1 MDLMRQ
7 VFQVDVL
14 ERYAAKGRGVITC
27 MSAGND
33 VIVLGTSKGWLIRH
47 DFGAGDSYDIDLSAG
62 RPGEQSIH
70 KVFVDPGGSHCI
82 ATIVGSG
89 GAETFYTHAKWS
101 KPRVLSKLKGLV
113 VNAVAWNR
121 QQITEASTKEI
132 ILGTD
137 TGQLHEMAV
146 DEKDKREKYIKLLFE
161 LNELPEAFMGLQME
175 TASLSNGTRYYVMAV
190 TPTRL
195 YSFTGFGSLDILEI
209 LFVFETLLL
218 SYLNILTVFASYV
231 DRAVHFMELPVMVVF
246 FISELHFFIKQRRA
260 VHFAWLSGAGI
271 YHGGLNFG
279 AQRSYVV
286 KSLLTLSFVNILGS
300 SPNGDE
306 NFVENKA
313 LLSYSKLSEG
323 AEAVKPGSMAVS
335 EYHFLLL
342 MGNKVKVVNRISEQI
357 IEELQFDQTSDS
369 ISRGIIGLCSDATAG
384 VFYAYDQNSIFQVSV
399 NDEGRD
405 MWKVYLDMKEY
416 AAALVNCRDP
426 LQRDQ
431 VYLVQAEAAF
441 ATKDFHRAASF
452 YAKINYILSFE
463 EITLKFISVSE
474 QDALRTFLLRKLD
487 NLAKDDKCQITMI
500 STWATE
506 LYLDKINRLLLEDD
520 TALENRS
527 SEYQSIMRE
536 FRAFLSDCKD
546 VLDEATTM
554 KLLESYGR
562 VEELVFFASLK
573 EQHEIV
579 VHHYIQQGEAK
590 KALQMLR
597 KPAVPID
604 LQVQIK
610 FRIWNIEPLGL
621 YPSLQCTGCRFFLF
635 CFLIVLKSP
644 VIYLHLLPYQLADL
658 SCLSETIILEKTIT
672 DGLPTLQYKF
682 APDLI
687 MLDAYETV
695 ESWMTTNNLNPRKLI
710 PAMMR
715 YSSEPHAK
723 NETHEVIKYLEFCVH
738 RLHNE
743 DPGVH
748 NLLLSLYAKQE
759 DDSAL
764 LRFLQCKFGKGREN
778 GPEFFYDPKYAL
790 RLCLKEKRMRACV
803 HIYGMMSMHEEAVA
817 LALQGFNQFLTAGDG
832 RLGDGLRK
840 ASHRTLTESF
850 LRFVWGLGLSDFNH
864 TISNVN
870 LKTLDLVLCGSLFI
884 ILLLVKAKARVDPE
898 LAMAEADKVE
908 DDEDLRKKLWLMVAK
923 HVIEQEKGTKREN
936 IRKAI
941 AFLKETDGL
950 LKIEDILPFFPDF
963 ALIDDFKEAIC
974 SSLDDY
980 NKQIE
985 QLKQEMNDAT
995 HGADN
1000 IRNDISALAQRY
1012 AVIDRDEDCGVCRR
1026 KILIAGR
1033 DYRMARGYASVGP
1046 MAPFYVFPC
1055 GHAFHAQCLIAHV
1068 TQCTNET
1075 QVSVVDIVLSYKR
1088 LQSGWNTVASGGLH
1102 ISHTKDAEYILDLQ
1116 KQLTLLGSEA
1126 RKDANG
1132 VTTEDSITSM
1142 TPTDKLRSQLD
1153 DAIASECPFCGDLMI
1168 REISLP
1174 FIAPEEAHQF
1184 ASWEIKP
1191 QNLGNHRSLSLP
1203 V

>member
-1 MDLMRQ
+1 MDQARQ
-7 VFQVDVL
+7 VFSVDLL
-14 ERYAAKGRGVITC
+14 ERFAAKGRGLITC
-27 MSAGND
+27 MAAGND
-33 VIVLGTSKGWLIRH
+33 VIVLGTSKGWVIRH
-47 DFGAGDSYDIDLSAG
+47 DFGVGDSHEFDLTVG

-70 KVFVDPGGSHCI
+70 RVFVDPGGSHCI
-82 ATIVGSG
+82 ASVTGSG
-89 GAETFYTHAKWS
+89 GSDTFYIHAKWS
-101 KPRVLSKLKGLV
+101 KPRILSKLKGLV

-121 QQITEASTKEI
+121 QQITEASTKEV
-132 ILGTD
+132 ILGMD
-137 TGQLHEMAV
+137 NGQLHEIAV
-146 DEKDKREKYIKLLFE
+146 DEKDKREKYIKFLFE
-161 LNELPEAFMGLQME
+161 LSELPEAFTGLQME
-175 TASLSNGTRYYVMAV
+175 TASVSTGTRYYLMAV

-195 YSFTGFGSLDILEI
+195 YSFTGIGSLEA
-209 LFVFETLLL
+209 
-218 SYLNILTVFASYV
+218 VFAKYL
-231 DRAVHFMELPVMVVF
+231 DRAVHFMELPGE
-246 FISELHFFIKQRRA
+246 IPNSELHFFIKQRRA

-279 AQRSYVV
+279 A
-286 KSLLTLSFVNILGS
+286 THSFAD
-300 SPNGDE
+300 GDE

-313 LLSYSKLSEG
+313 LLDYSRLCEG
-323 AEAVKPGSMAVS
+323 PEALKPSSFAVS
-335 EYHFLLL
+335 EFHFLLL
-342 MGNKVKVVNRISEQI
+342 IANKVKVVNRISEQI
-357 IEELQFDQTSDS
+357 IEELQFDQTSES
-369 ISRGIIGLCSDATAG
+369 LSRGIIGLCSDATAG
-384 VFYAYDQNSIFQVSV
+384 LFYAYDQNSIFQVSV

-405 MWKVYLDMKEY
+405 MWKVYLDIKDY
-416 AAALVNCRDP
+416 AAALVNCRDQ

-441 ATKDFHRAASF
+441 ASREFLRAASF
-452 YAKINYILSFE
+452 FAKINCVLSFE
-463 EITLKFISVSE
+463 EITLKFIGVGE

-487 NLAKDDKCQITMI
+487 NLTKDDKCPITMI
-500 STWATE
+500 STWTTE

-520 TALENRS
+520 MALENRN
-527 SEYQSIMRE
+527 SECYTIIKE

-562 VEELVFFASLK
+562 VEELVYFASLK
-573 EQHEIV
+573 EQYEIV

-590 KALQMLR
+590 KALEVLQ

-604 LQVQIK
+604 LQ
-610 FRIWNIEPLGL
+610 
-621 YPSLQCTGCRFFLF
+621 
-635 CFLIVLKSP
+635 
-644 VIYLHLLPYQLADL
+644 
-658 SCLSETIILEKTIT
+658 
-672 DGLPTLQYKF
+672 YKF
-682 APDLI
+682 TPDLI

-695 ESWMTTNNLNPRKLI
+695 ESWMTRKDLNPRKLI

-715 YSSEPHAK
+715 YSNEPHAK

-790 RLCLKEKRMRACV
+790 RLCLKEKRMRACI
-803 HIYGMMSMHEEAVA
+803 HIYSMMSMHEEAVA
-817 LALQGFNQFLTAGDG
+817 LALQ
-832 RLGDGLRK
+832 
-840 ASHRTLTESF
+840 
-850 LRFVWGLGLSDFNH
+850 
-864 TISNVN
+864 
-870 LKTLDLVLCGSLFI
+870 
-884 ILLLVKAKARVDPE
+884 VDPE

-923 HVIEQEKGTKREN
+923 HVVEQEKGAKREN
-936 IRKAI
+936 IRRAI

-974 SSLDDY
+974 SSLEDY

-1012 AVIDRDEDCGVCRR
+1012 AVIERDEECGVCRR
-1026 KILIAGR
+1026 KILTVSGE
-1033 DYRMARGYASVGP
+1033 YRMTRGYTSTGP

-1055 GHAFHAQCLIAHV
+1055 GHAFHAECLIAHV
-1068 TQCTNET
+1068 TRCTNEA
-1075 QVSVVDIVLSYKR
+1075 Q
-1088 LQSGWNTVASGGLH
+1088 
-1102 ISHTKDAEYILDLQ
+1102 AEYILDLQ
-1116 KQLTLLGSEA
+1116 KQLTLLGSET
-1126 RKDANG
+1126 RRDQNG
-1132 VTTEDSITSM
+1132 GINEESITSV
-1142 TPTDKLRSQLD
+1142 TPAEKLRSQLD

-1174 FIAPEEAHQF
+1174 FILPEEAQQVT
-1184 ASWEIKP
+1184 SWEIKP
-1191 QNLGNHRSLSLP
+1191 SLANQRSLSLP

>member
-218 SYLNILTVFASYV
+218 SYLNILTVFASYL

-286 KSLLTLSFVNILGS
+286 KSLLTFSFANILGS

-416 AAALVNCRDP
+416 AAALANCRDP

-431 VYLVQAEAAF
+431 CISLKLMEGVLQ
-441 ATKDFHRAASF
+441 
-452 YAKINYILSFE
+452 INYILSFE
-463 EITLKFISVSE
+463 EITLKFISVTE

-527 SEYQSIMRE
+527 SEYQSIIRE

-604 LQVQIK
+604 L
-610 FRIWNIEPLGL
+610 
-621 YPSLQCTGCRFFLF
+621 
-635 CFLIVLKSP
+635 
-644 VIYLHLLPYQLADL
+644 QLADL

-738 RLHNE
+738 RSHNE

-817 LALQGFNQFLTAGDG
+817 LALQ
-832 RLGDGLRK
+832 
-840 ASHRTLTESF
+840 
-850 LRFVWGLGLSDFNH
+850 
-864 TISNVN
+864 
-870 LKTLDLVLCGSLFI
+870 
-884 ILLLVKAKARVDPE
+884 VDPE

>member
-195 YSFTGFGSLDILEI
+195 YSFTGFGSLD
-209 LFVFETLLL
+209 
-218 SYLNILTVFASYV
+218 TVFASYL

-279 AQRSYVV
+279 AQR
-286 KSLLTLSFVNILGS
+286 S

-416 AAALVNCRDP
+416 AAALANCRDP

-431 VYLVQAEAAF
+431 CISLKLMEGVLQ
-441 ATKDFHRAASF
+441 
-452 YAKINYILSFE
+452 INYILSFE

-604 LQVQIK
+604 L
-610 FRIWNIEPLGL
+610 
-621 YPSLQCTGCRFFLF
+621 
-635 CFLIVLKSP
+635 
-644 VIYLHLLPYQLADL
+644 QLADL

-817 LALQGFNQFLTAGDG
+817 LALQ
-832 RLGDGLRK
+832 
-840 ASHRTLTESF
+840 
-850 LRFVWGLGLSDFNH
+850 
-864 TISNVN
+864 
-870 LKTLDLVLCGSLFI
+870 
-884 ILLLVKAKARVDPE
+884 VDPE

-1026 KILIAGR
+1026 KILVAGR

>member
-1 MDLMRQ
+1 MDQARQ
-7 VFQVDVL
+7 VFSVDLL
-14 ERYAAKGRGVITC
+14 ERFAAKGRGLITC
-27 MSAGND
+27 MAAGND
-33 VIVLGTSKGWLIRH
+33 VIVLGTSKGWVIRH
-47 DFGAGDSYDIDLSAG
+47 DFGVGDSHEFDLTVG

-70 KVFVDPGGSHCI
+70 RVFVDPGGSHCI
-82 ATIVGSG
+82 ASVTGSG
-89 GAETFYTHAKWS
+89 GSDTFYVHAKWS
-101 KPRVLSKLKGLV
+101 KPRILSKLKGLV

-121 QQITEASTKEI
+121 QQITEASTKEV
-132 ILGTD
+132 ILGMD
-137 TGQLHEMAV
+137 NGQLHEIAV
-146 DEKDKREKYIKLLFE
+146 DEKDKREKYIKSLFE
-161 LNELPEAFMGLQME
+161 LSELPEAFTGLQME
-175 TASLSNGTRYYVMAV
+175 TASVSTGTRYYLMAV

-195 YSFTGFGSLDILEI
+195 YSFTGIGSLEA
-209 LFVFETLLL
+209 
-218 SYLNILTVFASYV
+218 VFAKYV
-231 DRAVHFMELPVMVVF
+231 DRAVHFMELPGE
-246 FISELHFFIKQRRA
+246 IPNSELHFFIKQRRA

-279 AQRSYVV
+279 A
-286 KSLLTLSFVNILGS
+286 THSF
-300 SPNGDE
+300 PDGDE

-313 LLSYSKLSEG
+313 LLDYSRLCEGSE
-323 AEAVKPGSMAVS
+323 ALKPSSFAVS
-335 EYHFLLL
+335 EFHFLLL
-342 MGNKVKVVNRISEQI
+342 IANKVKVVNRISEQI
-357 IEELQFDQTSDS
+357 IEELQFDQTSES
-369 ISRGIIGLCSDATAG
+369 LSRGIIGLCSDATAG
-384 VFYAYDQNSIFQVSV
+384 LFYAYDQNSIFQVSV

-405 MWKVYLDMKEY
+405 MWKVYLDIKDY
-416 AAALVNCRDP
+416 AAALANCRDQ

-441 ATKDFHRAASF
+441 ASREFLRAASF
-452 YAKINYILSFE
+452 FAKINYVLSFE
-463 EITLKFISVSE
+463 EITLKFIGVGE

-487 NLAKDDKCQITMI
+487 NLTKDDKCQITMI

-520 TALENRS
+520 TALENHN
-527 SEYQSIMRE
+527 SECYTIIKE

-562 VEELVFFASLK
+562 VEELVYFASLK
-573 EQHEIV
+573 EQYEIV

-590 KALQMLR
+590 KALEVLQ

-604 LQVQIK
+604 L
-610 FRIWNIEPLGL
+610 L
-621 YPSLQCTGCRFFLF
+621 
-635 CFLIVLKSP
+635 
-644 VIYLHLLPYQLADL
+644 
-658 SCLSETIILEKTIT
+658 
-672 DGLPTLQYKF
+672 YKF

-695 ESWMTTNNLNPRKLI
+695 ESWMTRKDLNPRKLI

-715 YSSEPHAK
+715 YSNEPHAK

-743 DPGVH
+743 DPGAH

-803 HIYGMMSMHEEAVA
+803 HIYSMMSMHEEAVA
-817 LALQGFNQFLTAGDG
+817 LALQ
-832 RLGDGLRK
+832 
-840 ASHRTLTESF
+840 
-850 LRFVWGLGLSDFNH
+850 
-864 TISNVN
+864 
-870 LKTLDLVLCGSLFI
+870 
-884 ILLLVKAKARVDPE
+884 VDPE

-923 HVIEQEKGTKREN
+923 HVVEQEKGAKREN
-936 IRKAI
+936 IRRAI

-974 SSLDDY
+974 SSLEDY

-985 QLKQEMNDAT
+985 QLKEEMNDAT

-1012 AVIDRDEDCGVCRR
+1012 AVIERDEECGVCRR
-1026 KILIAGR
+1026 KILTVSGE
-1033 DYRMARGYASVGP
+1033 YRMTRGYTSTGP

-1055 GHAFHAQCLIAHV
+1055 GHAFHAECLIAHV
-1068 TQCTNET
+1068 TRCTNEA
-1075 QVSVVDIVLSYKR
+1075 Q
-1088 LQSGWNTVASGGLH
+1088 
-1102 ISHTKDAEYILDLQ
+1102 AEYILDLQ
-1116 KQLTLLGSEA
+1116 KQLTLLGSET
-1126 RKDANG
+1126 RRDQTNG
-1132 VTTEDSITSM
+1132 INEESITSV
-1142 TPTDKLRSQLD
+1142 TPAEKLRSQLD

-1174 FIAPEEAHQF
+1174 FILPEEAQQVT
-1184 ASWEIKP
+1184 SWEIKP
-1191 QNLGNHRSLSLP
+1191 SLANQRSLSLP

>member
-1 MDLMRQ
+1 MDQMRQ
-7 VFQVDVL
+7 VFSVDVL

-33 VIVLGTSKGWLIRH
+33 MIVLGTSKGWLIRH
-47 DFGAGDSYDIDLSAG
+47 DFGAGESSDIDLSVG
-62 RPGEQSIH
+62 RAGEQSIH
-70 KVFVDPGGSHCI
+70 RVFVDPGGSHCI
-82 ATIVGSG
+82 ATIIGGG
-89 GAETFYTHAKWS
+89 GAETFYIHAKWS
-101 KPRVLSKLKGLV
+101 KPRILSKLKGLV
-113 VNAVAWNR
+113 VNTVAWNR
-121 QQITEASTKEI
+121 QQITEVSTKEI

-137 TGQLHEMAV
+137 NGQLHEMAV
-146 DEKDKREKYIKLLFE
+146 DEKEKREKYIKFLFE
-161 LNELPEAFMGLQME
+161 LKELPEAIMGLQME
-175 TASLSNGTRYYVMAV
+175 TASLTNGTRYYVMAV

-195 YSFTGFGSLDILEI
+195 YSFTGFGSLD
-209 LFVFETLLL
+209 
-218 SYLNILTVFASYV
+218 TVFASYL
-231 DRAVHFMELPVMVVF
+231 DRAVHFMELPGEIPNRQVLLP
-246 FISELHFFIKQRRA
+246 IYELHFFIKQRRA
-260 VHFAWLSGAGI
+260 IHFAWLSGAGI
-271 YHGGLNFG
+271 YHGDLNFG
-279 AQRSYVV
+279 AQH
-286 KSLLTLSFVNILGS
+286 S

-313 LLSYSKLSEG
+313 LLNYSKLSEG
-323 AEAVKPGSMAVS
+323 AEVVKPSSMAVS
-335 EYHFLLL
+335 EFHFLLL
-342 MGNKVKVVNRISEQI
+342 IGNRVKVVNRISEQI
-357 IEELQFDQTSDS
+357 IEELHFDQTSES
-369 ISRGIIGLCSDATAG
+369 MSRGIIGLCSDATAG

-416 AAALVNCRDP
+416 AAALANCRDP

-431 VYLVQAEAAF
+431 VYLVQAESAF
-441 ATKDFHRAASF
+441 ASKDFLRAASF

-463 EITLKFISVSE
+463 EVTLKFITVISE

-520 TALENRS
+520 TAMENRN
-527 SEYQSIMRE
+527 SEYQSIIKE

-562 VEELVFFASLK
+562 VEELVYFASLK
-573 EQHEIV
+573 EQYEIV

-590 KALQMLR
+590 KALEVLQ
-597 KPAVPID
+597 KPSVPID
-604 LQVQIK
+604 
-610 FRIWNIEPLGL
+610 
-621 YPSLQCTGCRFFLF
+621 
-635 CFLIVLKSP
+635 
-644 VIYLHLLPYQLADL
+644 
-658 SCLSETIILEKTIT
+658 
-672 DGLPTLQYKF
+672 LQYKF

-748 NLLLSLYAKQE
+748 NLLLSLYAKQVEMLTLE

-778 GPEFFYDPKYAL
+778 GPDFFYDPKYAL

-803 HIYGMMSMHEEAVA
+803 HIYSMMSMHEEAVA
-817 LALQGFNQFLTAGDG
+817 LALQ
-832 RLGDGLRK
+832 
-840 ASHRTLTESF
+840 
-850 LRFVWGLGLSDFNH
+850 
-864 TISNVN
+864 
-870 LKTLDLVLCGSLFI
+870 
-884 ILLLVKAKARVDPE
+884 VDPE

-974 SSLDDY
+974 SSLEDY

-1012 AVIDRDEDCGVCRR
+1012 AVIDRDEDCGIMRSYSLSHQICRR
-1026 KILIAGR
+1026 KILIVGGG
-1033 DYRMARGYASVGP
+1033 YHMARGYTSVGP
-1046 MAPFYVFPC
+1046 IAPFYVFPC
-1055 GHAFHAQCLIAHV
+1055 GHAFHSQCLIAHV
-1068 TQCTNET
+1068 TRCTDET
-1075 QVSVVDIVLSYKR
+1075 Q
-1088 LQSGWNTVASGGLH
+1088 
-1102 ISHTKDAEYILDLQ
+1102 AEYILDLQ
-1116 KQLTLLGSEA
+1116 KQLTLLGSET
-1126 RKDANG
+1126 RKDSNG
-1132 VTTEDSITSM
+1132 VITEDSITSM
-1142 TPTDKLRSQLD
+1142 TPTNKLRSQLD
-1153 DAIASECPFCGDLMI
+1153 DAVASECPFCGDLMI
-1168 REISLP
+1168 REISLA
-1174 FIAPEEAHQF
+1174 FVAPEEVHRVS
-1184 ASWEIKP
+1184 SWEIKP
-1191 QNLGNHRSLSLP
+1191 HNLGNQRSFSLP

>member
-1 MDLMRQ
+1 MDQGRQ
-7 VFQVDVL
+7 VFTVDLL

-27 MSAGND
+27 MAAGND
-33 VIVLGTSKGWLIRH
+33 VIVLGTSKGWVIRH
-47 DFGAGDSYDIDLSAG
+47 DFGVGDSYDIDLSAG

-70 KVFVDPGGSHCI
+70 RVFVDPGGSHCI
-82 ATIVGSG
+82 ATIVGTG
-89 GAETFYTHAKWS
+89 GADTFYTHAKWT
-101 KPRVLSKLKGLV
+101 KPRVLSRLKGLV

-121 QQITEASTKEI
+121 QQITEASTREV

-137 TGQLHEMAV
+137 NGQLFEIAV
-146 DEKDKREKYIKLLFE
+146 DEKDKREKYIKPLFE
-161 LNELPEAFMGLQME
+161 LAELPEAIMGLQME
-175 TASLSNGTRYYVMAV
+175 TATLSNGTRYYVMAV

-195 YSFTGFGSLDILEI
+195 YSFTGIGSLE
-209 LFVFETLLL
+209 
-218 SYLNILTVFASYV
+218 TVFACYV
-231 DRAVHFMELPVMVVF
+231 DRAVHFMELPGE
-246 FISELHFFIKQRRA
+246 IPNSELHFFIKQRRA

-279 AQRSYVV
+279 AQH
-286 KSLLTLSFVNILGS
+286 S

-313 LLSYSKLSEG
+313 LLDYSKLSNG
-323 AEAVKPGSMAVS
+323 AEVVKPSSMAVS
-335 EYHFLLL
+335 EFHFLLL
-342 MGNKVKVVNRISEQI
+342 IGNKVKVVNRISEQI
-357 IEELQFDQTSDS
+357 IEELQFDQASDS
-369 ISRGIIGLCSDATAG
+369 SSRGIIGLCSDATAG
-384 VFYAYDQNSIFQVSV
+384 LFYAYDQNSIFQVSV
-399 NDEGRD
+399 TDEGRD

-416 AAALVNCRDP
+416 AAALANSRDP

-431 VYLVQAEAAF
+431 VYLVQAEDAF
-441 ATKDFHRAASF
+441 TSRDFLRAASF

-487 NLAKDDKCQITMI
+487 NLTKDDKCQIMMI

-520 TALENRS
+520 TALENRN
-527 SEYQSIMRE
+527 SEYHSIIKE
-536 FRAFLSDCKD
+536 FRAFLSDSKD
-546 VLDEATTM
+546 VLDEVTTM
-554 KLLESYGR
+554 RLLESYGR
-562 VEELVFFASLK
+562 VEELVYFASLK
-573 EQHEIV
+573 EQYEIV
-579 VHHYIQQGEAK
+579 IHHYIQQGEAK
-590 KALQMLR
+590 KALEVLR
-597 KPAVPID
+597 KPAVPVD
-604 LQVQIK
+604 
-610 FRIWNIEPLGL
+610 
-621 YPSLQCTGCRFFLF
+621 
-635 CFLIVLKSP
+635 
-644 VIYLHLLPYQLADL
+644 
-658 SCLSETIILEKTIT
+658 
-672 DGLPTLQYKF
+672 LQYKF

-687 MLDAYETV
+687 TLDAYETV
-695 ESWMTTNNLNPRKLI
+695 ESWMASNSLNPRKLI

-743 DPGVH
+743 DPGIH

-778 GPEFFYDPKYAL
+778 GPDFFYDPKYAL

-803 HIYGMMSMHEEAVA
+803 HIYSMMSMHEEAVA
-817 LALQGFNQFLTAGDG
+817 LALQ
-832 RLGDGLRK
+832 
-840 ASHRTLTESF
+840 
-850 LRFVWGLGLSDFNH
+850 
-864 TISNVN
+864 
-870 LKTLDLVLCGSLFI
+870 
-884 ILLLVKAKARVDPE
+884 VDPE

-974 SSLDDY
+974 SSLEDY

-1026 KILIAGR
+1026 KILAVAG
-1033 DYRMARGYASVGP
+1033 DYRMALGYTAVGP

-1055 GHAFHAQCLIAHV
+1055 GHAFHAHCLIAHV
-1068 TQCTNET
+1068 TRCTNES
-1075 QVSVVDIVLSYKR
+1075 Q
-1088 LQSGWNTVASGGLH
+1088 
-1102 ISHTKDAEYILDLQ
+1102 AEYILDLQ

-1126 RKDANG
+1126 RRESNGGIKD
-1132 VTTEDSITSM
+1132 ESITNM
-1142 TPTDKLRSQLD
+1142 NPADKLRSQLD
-1153 DAIASECPFCGDLMI
+1153 DAVASECPFCGDLMI

-1174 FIAPEEAHQF
+1174 FISLEEALQDT
-1184 ASWEIKP
+1184 SWEVKP
-1191 QNLGNHRSLSLP
+1191 QNLANQRTISLP
-1203 V
+1203 S

>member
-1 MDLMRQ
+1 MDQGRE
-7 VFQVDVL
+7 VFTVDLL
-14 ERYAAKGRGVITC
+14 ERYATKGRGVITC
-27 MSAGND
+27 MAAGND
-33 VIVLGTSKGWLIRH
+33 VIVIGTSKGWIIRH
-47 DFGAGDSYDIDLSAG
+47 DFGVGDSNDIDLSAG

-70 KVFVDPGGSHCI
+70 RVFVDPGGSHCI
-82 ATIVGSG
+82 ATVVGSG
-89 GAETFYTHAKWS
+89 GADTFYTHAKWT
-101 KPRVLSKLKGLV
+101 KPRVLSRLKGLV

-121 QQITEASTKEI
+121 QQITEASTREV
-132 ILGTD
+132 ILGTEN
-137 TGQLHEMAV
+137 GQLYEIAV
-146 DEKDKREKYIKLLFE
+146 DEKDKREKYIKPLFE
-161 LNELPEAFMGLQME
+161 LAELPEAIMGLQME
-175 TASLSNGTRYYVMAV
+175 TAIMSNGSRYYVMAV

-195 YSFTGFGSLDILEI
+195 YSFTGIGTLE
-209 LFVFETLLL
+209 
-218 SYLNILTVFASYV
+218 TVFASYLN
-231 DRAVHFMELPVMVVF
+231 RAVHFMELPGE
-246 FISELHFFIKQRRA
+246 IPNSDLHFFIKQRRA
-260 VHFAWLSGAGI
+260 IHFAWLSGAGI
-271 YHGGLNFG
+271 YHGSLNFG
-279 AQRSYVV
+279 AQH
-286 KSLLTLSFVNILGS
+286 S
-300 SPNGDE
+300 SPNGDQ
-306 NFVENKA
+306 NFVEKKA
-313 LLSYSKLSEG
+313 LLDYAKLSNG
-323 AEAVKPGSMAVS
+323 AEVVKPSSMAVS
-335 EYHFLLL
+335 EFHFLLL
-342 MGNKVKVVNRISEQI
+342 IGNKVKVVNRISEQI
-357 IEELQFDQTSDS
+357 IEELQFDQVSDS
-369 ISRGIIGLCSDATAG
+369 SSRGIIGLCSDATAG
-384 VFYAYDQNSIFQVSV
+384 LFYAYDQNSIFQVSV

-416 AAALVNCRDP
+416 AAALANSRDP

-441 ATKDFHRAASF
+441 SSRDFLRAASF

-463 EITLKFISVSE
+463 EITLKFISVNE

-487 NLAKDDKCQITMI
+487 NLSKDDKCQITMI

-520 TALENRS
+520 TALVNHN
-527 SEYQSIMRE
+527 SEYQSIIKE

-546 VLDEATTM
+546 VLDEVTTM
-554 KLLESYGR
+554 RLLESYGR
-562 VEELVFFASLK
+562 VEELVYFASLK

-579 VHHYIQQGEAK
+579 IHYYIQQGEAK
-590 KALQMLR
+590 KALEVLR

-604 LQVQIK
+604 LQ
-610 FRIWNIEPLGL
+610 
-621 YPSLQCTGCRFFLF
+621 
-635 CFLIVLKSP
+635 
-644 VIYLHLLPYQLADL
+644 
-658 SCLSETIILEKTIT
+658 
-672 DGLPTLQYKF
+672 YKF

-687 MLDAYETV
+687 TLDAYETV
-695 ESWMTTNNLNPRKLI
+695 EFWMASNNLNPRKLI

-738 RLHNE
+738 HLHNE
-743 DPGVH
+743 DPGIH

-759 DDSAL
+759 DDSSL
-764 LRFLQCKFGKGREN
+764 LRFLQCKFGKGQEN
-778 GPEFFYDPKYAL
+778 GPDFFYDPKYAL

-803 HIYGMMSMHEEAVA
+803 HIYSMMSMHEEAVA
-817 LALQGFNQFLTAGDG
+817 LALQ
-832 RLGDGLRK
+832 
-840 ASHRTLTESF
+840 
-850 LRFVWGLGLSDFNH
+850 
-864 TISNVN
+864 I
-870 LKTLDLVLCGSLFI
+870 
-884 ILLLVKAKARVDPE
+884 DPE

-1012 AVIDRDEDCGVCRR
+1012 VVIDRDEDCGVCRR
-1026 KILIAGR
+1026 KILAIGG
-1033 DYRMARGYASVGP
+1033 DYRMASGYTAVGS

-1055 GHAFHAQCLIAHV
+1055 GHAFHSHCLIAHV
-1068 TQCTNET
+1068 TRCTNES
-1075 QVSVVDIVLSYKR
+1075 Q
-1088 LQSGWNTVASGGLH
+1088 
-1102 ISHTKDAEYILDLQ
+1102 AEYILDLQ
-1116 KQLTLLGSEA
+1116 KQLTLLGSEV
-1126 RKDANG
+1126 RRESNG
-1132 VTTEDSITSM
+1132 GLTNEAITSIS
-1142 TPTDKLRSQLD
+1142 PADKLRSQLD
-1153 DAIASECPFCGDLMI
+1153 DAVASECPFCCELMI

-1174 FIAPEEAHQF
+1174 FIMPEEAQQV

-1191 QNLGNHRSLSLP
+1191 QNLGNQRSFSLP

>member
-1 MDLMRQ
+1 MDSGRQ
-7 VFQVDVL
+7 VFTVDLL

-27 MSAGND
+27 MAAGND
-33 VIVLGTSKGWLIRH
+33 VILLGTSKGWIIRH
-47 DFGAGDSYDIDLSAG
+47 DFGLGDSYAIDIDLSAG

-70 KVFVDPGGSHCI
+70 RVFVDPGGSHCI
-82 ATIVGSG
+82 ATVVGSG
-89 GAETFYTHAKWS
+89 GADTFYTHAKWT
-101 KPRVLSKLKGLV
+101 KPRILTKLKGLV
-113 VNAVAWNR
+113 VNSVAWNR
-121 QQITEASTKEI
+121 QQITEASTKEV

-137 TGQLHEMAV
+137 NGQLHEMAV
-146 DEKDKREKYIKLLFE
+146 DEKDKKEKYVKFLFE
-161 LNELPEAFMGLQME
+161 LLELPEAFMSLQME
-175 TASLSNGTRYYVMAV
+175 TGTILNGTRYYIMAV

-195 YSFTGFGSLDILEI
+195 YSFTGIGSLE
-209 LFVFETLLL
+209 
-218 SYLNILTVFASYV
+218 TVFASYLDHV
-231 DRAVHFMELPVMVVF
+231 VHFMELPGEIPNRQV
-246 FISELHFFIKQRRA
+246 ELHFYIKQRRA

-279 AQRSYVV
+279 AQH
-286 KSLLTLSFVNILGS
+286 S

-313 LLSYSKLSEG
+313 LLNYSSLSEG
-323 AEAVKPGSMAVS
+323 AELVKPSSMTVS
-335 EYHFLLL
+335 EFHFLLL
-342 MGNKVKVVNRISEQI
+342 IGNKVKVVNRISEQI
-357 IEELQFDQTSDS
+357 IEELQFDQTPESV
-369 ISRGIIGLCSDATAG
+369 SRGVIGLCSDATAG
-384 VFYAYDQNSIFQVSV
+384 LFYAYDQNSVFQVSV

-416 AAALVNCRDP
+416 AAALANCRDP

-431 VYLVQAEAAF
+431 VYLVQAEAAL
-441 ATKDFHRAASF
+441 ASKDYLRAASF

-463 EITLKFISVSE
+463 EITLKFITVNE

-487 NLAKDDKCQITMI
+487 SLAKDDKCQITMI

-520 TALENRS
+520 TALDNRN
-527 SEYQSIMRE
+527 SEYHSIMKE

-554 KLLESYGR
+554 RLLESYGR

-573 EQHEIV
+573 ELHEIV

-590 KALQMLR
+590 KALEVLQ
-597 KPAVPID
+597 KPSVPID
-604 LQVQIK
+604 
-610 FRIWNIEPLGL
+610 
-621 YPSLQCTGCRFFLF
+621 
-635 CFLIVLKSP
+635 
-644 VIYLHLLPYQLADL
+644 
-658 SCLSETIILEKTIT
+658 
-672 DGLPTLQYKF
+672 LQYKF

-687 MLDAYETV
+687 MLDAYEAV
-695 ESWMTTNNLNPRKLI
+695 ESWMATNNLNPRKLI

-715 YSSEPHAK
+715 YSSEPHAR
-723 NETHEVIKYLEFCVH
+723 NETHEVIKYLEYCVH

-764 LRFLQCKFGKGREN
+764 LRFLQFKFGKGREN

-803 HIYGMMSMHEEAVA
+803 HIYSMMSMHEEAVA
-817 LALQGFNQFLTAGDG
+817 LALQ
-832 RLGDGLRK
+832 
-840 ASHRTLTESF
+840 
-850 LRFVWGLGLSDFNH
+850 
-864 TISNVN
+864 
-870 LKTLDLVLCGSLFI
+870 
-884 ILLLVKAKARVDPE
+884 VDPE

-923 HVIEQEKGTKREN
+923 HVIEQEKGAKREN

-974 SSLDDY
+974 SSLEDY
-980 NKQIE
+980 NNQIE
-985 QLKQEMNDAT
+985 LLKQEMNDAT

-1012 AVIDRDEDCGVCRR
+1012 AVIDRDEECGVCQR
-1026 KILIAGR
+1026 KILTVR
-1033 DYRMARGYASVGP
+1033 REYQLARGYTSVGQ

-1055 GHAFHAQCLIAHV
+1055 GHAFHAECLIAHV
-1068 TQCTNET
+1068 TRSTNES
-1075 QVSVVDIVLSYKR
+1075 Q
-1088 LQSGWNTVASGGLH
+1088 
-1102 ISHTKDAEYILDLQ
+1102 AEYILDLQ
-1116 KQLTLLGSEA
+1116 KQLTLLDGEA

-1132 VTTEDSITSM
+1132 SLTEETITSM
-1142 TPTDKLRSQLD
+1142 APVDKLRSQLD
-1153 DAIASECPFCGDLMI
+1153 DAVASECPFCGDLMI

-1174 FIAPEEAHQF
+1174 FILPEEQQQNN
-1184 ASWEIKP
+1184 SWEINSR
-1191 QNLGNHRSLSLP
+1191 NLGNQRSLSLSL
-1203 V
+1203 